1 MGGRLKPRQ
10 EIIMAVHFTGP
21 ILFAGKDGNR
31 KWFENLPIDKN
42 PDYLVYMDDFT
53 GVTLDT
59 TNDWTLV
66 KDSSAT
72 AAIGADLVNGTVVLT
87 SQATTDN
94 DGASIQGNE
103 IFAVSSSRDIW
114 FETKLFITDAEGD
127 AMDVC
132 VGLTVNFATNPE
144 AILTAADRIVFQID
158 DGDSNIDCV
167 TEKDGTATT
176 TDSGVDIASGTYVT
190 LGFHVKGTGSVEF
203 FVNRN
208 LVATHTDNIPD
219 DENLAIGAM
228 ELSGSATGTKSMTID
243 YLFAAQ
249 NR

>member
-1 MGGRLKPRQ
+1 
-10 EIIMAVHFTGP
+10 
-21 ILFAGKDGNR
+21 
-31 KWFENLPIDKN
+31 
-42 PDYLVYMDDFT
+42 MDDFT
-53 GVTLDT
+53 GVSLDDT
-59 TNDWTLV
+59 DDWTV
-66 KDSSAT
+66 IKDSSASADI
-72 AAIGADLVNGTVVLT
+72 AADVVNGAITLS

-103 IFAVSSSRDIW
+103 IFALSSTRDRW
-114 FETKLFITDAEGD
+114 FETIVTPTDAEGD
-127 AMDVC
+127 AIEIC

-144 AILTAADRIVFQID
+144 AMLTAADRIVFQVD

-176 TDSGVDIASGTYVT
+176 TDSGVDIASGTAVT

-208 LVATHTDNIPD
+208 LVATHTTNLPD

-228 ELSGSATGTKSMTID
+228 ELSGSATGTKSINID

>member
-1 MGGRLKPRQ
+1 
-10 EIIMAVHFTGP
+10 MAVHFTGP

-31 KWFENLPIDKN
+31 KWFENLPVDKN
-42 PDYLVYMDDFT
+42 PDYLCYIDDFT

-59 TNDWTLV
+59 TNDWTLI

-94 DGASIQGNE
+94 DGASLQGNE

-127 AMDVC
+127 VMDVC

-144 AILTAADRIVFQID
+144 AMLTAADRIVFQVD

-176 TDSGVDIASGTYVT
+176 TDSGVDIVSGTNVT

-208 LVATHTDNIPD
+208 LVATHTTNIPD
-219 DENLAIGAM
+219 DENLAIGVM
-228 ELSGSATGTKSMTID
+228 ELSGSATGTKSMTVD

-249 NR
+249 DR

>member
-1 MGGRLKPRQ
+1 
-10 EIIMAVHFTGP
+10 MAVHFTGP

-53 GVTLDT
+53 GIALDT

-72 AAIGADLVNGTVVLT
+72 GAIGADLVNGTVVLT

-144 AILTAADRIVFQID
+144 AMLTAADRIVFQID

-190 LGFHVKGTGSVEF
+190 LGFHVKGTGSVEI

-208 LVATHTDNIPD
+208 LVATHTANIPD
-219 DENLAIGAM
+219 DENLTIGAM

>member
-1 MGGRLKPRQ
+1 
-10 EIIMAVHFTGP
+10 MAVHFTGP
-21 ILFAGKDGNR
+21 ILHAGTQKTR
-31 KWFENLPIDKN
+31 EWFLNLPASNN
-42 PDYLVYMDDFT
+42 PDYVTYMDDFT
-53 GVTLDT
+53 GV
-59 TNDWTLV
+59 
-66 KDSSAT
+66 
-72 AAIGADLVNGTVVLT
+72 VVLS

-103 IFAVSSSRDIW
+103 IYALSSTKDIW
-114 FETKLFITDAEGD
+114 FETKLFVTDAEGSNT
-127 AMDVC
+127 DVC

-144 AILTAADRIVFQID
+144 AMLTAADRIVFQID

-176 TDSGVDIASGTYVT
+176 TDSGVDIVSGTYVT
-190 LGFHVKGTGSVEF
+190 LGFHVSGTSKVEF

-208 LVATHTDNIPD
+208 LVATHTDNLPD
-219 DENLAIGAM
+219 DENLTIGAM

-243 YLFAAQ
+243 YLMTVK

>member
-1 MGGRLKPRQ
+1 
-10 EIIMAVHFTGP
+10 MAVHFTGP

-53 GVTLDT
+53 GIALDT

-72 AAIGADLVNGTVVLT
+72 GAIGADLVNGTVVLT

-144 AILTAADRIVFQID
+144 AMLTAADRIVFQID

-208 LVATHTDNIPD
+208 LVATHTANIPD
-219 DENLAIGAM
+219 DENLTIGAM